1 MAILAMNEMTTY
13 RWSFEKDVE
22 QYLAAGIG
30 QIGVWRPKLADF
42 GEIKGLDLLA
52 ESGLGVS
59 SLHWTGGFTGSDA
72 RSYSESLQ
80 DGREAIRVAAELQAN
95 CLLVHSGARAGHTR
109 NHARRLLQQALC
121 DLLET
126 AQDACVPLALEPM
139 PCESASDWTF
149 LHTLDETL
157 ELMDRIGSPWLKIVF
172 DTYHLG
178 DSPTALDRI
187 PELVSR
193 IALVQLADATGPPSD
208 EQDRFPLGCGNLPL
222 DGIVGRLQSAG
233 YAGAWEVELIGPE
246 IEASE
251 YHALLQQTVEAFQ
264 QLTAQGATP

>member
-1 MAILAMNEMTTY
+1 MATLAMNQMTTY

-30 QIGVWRPKLADF
+30 QMGVWRPKLADI
-42 GEIKGLDLLA
+42 GESEALDLLA

-59 SLHWTGGFTGSDA
+59 SLHWAGGFTGSDA
-72 RSYSESLQ
+72 RSYTESLQ
-80 DGREAIRVAAELQAN
+80 DAREAIRVAAELQAN

-121 DLLET
+121 ELLET

-139 PCESASDWTF
+139 PRESASDWTF
-149 LHTLDETL
+149 LHTLDETM
-157 ELMDRIGSPWLKIVF
+157 ELIDRIGSPWLKIVF

-178 DSPTALDRI
+178 HDLAGVDRI
-187 PELVSR
+187 PEIVSR

-222 DGIVGRLQSAG
+222 DEIVGRLRSAG
-233 YAGAWEVELIGPE
+233 YVGAWEVELMGPE
-246 IEASE
+246 IETSE
-251 YHALLQQTVEAFQ
+251 YHALLRQTVEAFQ
-264 QLTAQGATP
+264 DLTARGATP